1 MFTIN
6 KPKSLVFLKIIDK
19 LIYNSHFRVI
29 QRVRLLEKR
38 MDIFLKVSGL
48 LDEERIKNIFSM
60 LETKLNSF
68 PKNLIRLGSKNDGG
82 YVLVEKIFEDSL
94 LVSLG
99 IGDNLDF
106 ELDWIK
112 RGGRVV
118 AFDGTI
124 SKIPKKF
131 LSAMNNE
138 KNFIWVKKNVC
149 MQGDNESL
157 SINKAIDLAR
167 EYFPKSDKNS
177 MLKIDIESS
186 EWDAITEISKDNLRI
201 FDQLIVELHNLISL
215 AFSDN
220 QKLKLSLS
228 KLHDNFELIWVH
240 ENNFSPRFMS
250 KSHVMFDV
258 VETTWI
264 NKHSEVIIYES
275 NEKAHPAHLN
285 APNDPKFPNY

>member
-1 MFTIN
+1 
-6 KPKSLVFLKIIDK
+6 
-19 LIYNSHFRVI
+19 VI
-29 QRVRLLEKR
+29 QRVRLLEKK

-48 LDEERIKNIFSM
+48 LEAEGIKNIFSL
-60 LETKLNSF
+60 LETKLDSF

-82 YVLVEKIFEDSL
+82 YVLVEKSFGDSL

-112 RGGRVV
+112 HGGRVV

-131 LSAMNNE
+131 LSAIN
-138 KNFIWVKKNVC
+138 KDTNFIWVKKNVC

-157 SINKAIDLAR
+157 SINKAIELAR
-167 EYFPKSDKNS
+167 EYFPRSDKNS
-177 MLKIDIESS
+177 ILKIDIESS
-186 EWDAITEISKDNLRI
+186 EWDAINEISEDNIRV
-201 FDQLIVELHNLISL
+201 FDQLIVELHNLVSL
-215 AFSDN
+215 AFSEN
-220 QKLKLSLS
+220 LKLKLSLS

-240 ENNFSPRFMS
+240 ENNFAPRFTS
-250 KSHVMFDV
+250 KSHVMYDV
-258 VETTWI
+258 LETTWI
-264 NKHSEVIIYES
+264 NKNSAIINYES
-275 NEKAHPAHLN
+275 DKKVYPDHLN